1 LLFLSI
7 SMKQRGQAGFTLVEL
22 IASAA
27 IMGLLIIGIV
37 NLYIAIDVAQRK
49 SYHLEIASR
58 AGEREI
64 ESLRNAQ
71 YSNLVPGTTLDFSS
85 DLPTELPAPRSGTV
99 DVSEPEI
106 GLRRVDITI
115 SYKDGSGTKTV
126 KQSSLIGI
134 LGIGL

>member
-1 LLFLSI
+1 MTKRS
-7 SMKQRGQAGFTLVEL
+7 QAGFTIVEL
-22 IASAA
+22 IAATA

-37 NLYIAIDVAQRK
+37 NLYITIEVTQRK

-64 ESLRNAQ
+64 ESLRNSQ
-71 YSNLVPGTTLDFSS
+71 YSNLVPGTTLYFTSE
-85 DLPTELPAPRSGTV
+85 LPTELPAPRTGSV
-99 DVSEPEI
+99 DVSEPEV

-115 SYKDGSGTKTV
+115 TYKDGNDTKTV

-134 LGIGL
+134 LGIGQ

>member
-1 LLFLSI
+1 MTKRS
-7 SMKQRGQAGFTLVEL
+7 QAGFTLVEL
-22 IASAA
+22 IAASA
-27 IMGLLIIGIV
+27 IMGLLVVGIV
-37 NLYIAIDVAQRK
+37 NLYIATEVAQRK
-49 SYHLEIASR
+49 SYHLEIAAR

-64 ESLRNAQ
+64 ESLRNSQ

-85 DLPTELPAPRSGTV
+85 ELPTELPAPRTGTV

-115 SYKDGSGTKTV
+115 SYRDGNDTKTI

-134 LGIGL
+134 LGIGQ